1 MPPKSNT
8 KRLKGITITVA
19 LSWVLLIA
27 ATIAAASQD
36 PNAKPGVFTDPTTG
50 RLVDVVTP
58 DPKGPQPPDP
68 DSLPEKGTK
77 PLPIKELLLN
87 QSLAK
92 APEKEA
98 VQAAIERGRPLD
110 FLVRHKGELGRD
122 ALVGVASPA
131 ELTAGEP
138 FKVFISNAA
147 VVQALIENKPVIPL
161 IERCRYYWEVPVFA
175 QTGTPVASFRVENF
189 QGEWQ
194 VVEVGGSFRETELK
208 LLANPEQ
215 IEALL
220 QEHGIQHADA
230 YAHFALPSL
239 RTDFLV
245 FASGGEEYFIP
256 LLHGGVREAWG
267 LKSGKLYPR
276 SAVAGTVGP
285 VLKEMRAQPD
295 RETGIPTVARQ
306 HSPRPAWPAYTAGA
320 LLAVIAGSV
329 LWVRRTRRG

>member
-8 KRLKGITITVA
+8 KRLKGIMITVA
-19 LSWVLLIA
+19 LSWVLLVA

-50 RLVDVVTP
+50 RLVDIVTP

-77 PLPIKELLLN
+77 PLPIKELLSN

-138 FKVFISNAA
+138 FKVFISSAA

-208 LLANPEQ
+208 FLANPEQ

-220 QEHGIQHADA
+220 REHGIQQADA
-230 YAHFALPSL
+230 YAHFSLPPL
-239 RTDFLV
+239 HTDFLV
-245 FASGGEEYFIP
+245 FAAGGEEYFIP
-256 LLHGGVREAWG
+256 LLHGGVHEAWG

-276 SAVAGTVGP
+276 SAVASTVGP
-285 VLKEMRAQPD
+285 VLKKMRAQPD
-295 RETGIPTVARQ
+295 RETGIPTVASR
-306 HSPRPAWPAYTAGA
+306 HSPRPAWPAYTVGA

-329 LWVRRTRRG
+329 FWVRRTRRG

>member
-8 KRLKGITITVA
+8 KRLKGIMITVA

-50 RLVDVVTP
+50 RLVDIVTP
-58 DPKGPQPPDP
+58 DPEGPQPPDP
-68 DSLPEKGTK
+68 DFLPEKGTK
-77 PLPIKELLLN
+77 ALPIKELLSN

-131 ELTAGEP
+131 ELAAGEP
-138 FKVFISNAA
+138 FKVFVSNAA

-161 IERCRYYWEVPVFA
+161 IERCRYYWEVPVLA

-194 VVEVGGSFRETELK
+194 VVEIGGSFREKDLK
-208 LLANPEQ
+208 FLADPGQ
-215 IEALL
+215 IETLL
-220 QEHGIQHADA
+220 LNHGIRQADA
-230 YAHFALPSL
+230 YAHFTLPPL
-239 RTDFLV
+239 HTDFLV
-245 FASGGEEYFIP
+245 IASDGKEYLIP
-256 LLHGGVREAWG
+256 LIHGGVPEAWG
-267 LKSGKLYPR
+267 LKSGELYPR
-276 SAVAGTVGP
+276 EKVAATVGP
-285 VLKEMRAQPD
+285 VLKEMQAQPGK
-295 RETGIPTVARQ
+295 ETGAPSKITFTSQPIWPFLVGGAFLAALGVFVFFARRA
-306 HSPRPAWPAYTAGA
+306 H
-320 LLAVIAGSV
+320 VK
-329 LWVRRTRRG
+329 